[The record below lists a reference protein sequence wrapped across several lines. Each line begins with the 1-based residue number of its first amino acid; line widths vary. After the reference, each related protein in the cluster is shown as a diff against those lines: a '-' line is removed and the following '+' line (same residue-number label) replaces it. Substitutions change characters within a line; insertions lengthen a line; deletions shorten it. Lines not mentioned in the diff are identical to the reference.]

1 MMTYACR
8 NTPTAV
14 VASLVMSQ
22 VHTWFGAVA
31 VSEGFVHVYPEM
43 SSPFGSRRMSD
54 GERQRMILDHLTRSG
69 RLILVDDGLHLP
81 PCGVGLTGC

>member
-1 MMTYACR
+1 MVSAKSCEARCLHSRDATIQPTTYRLNKSMITYACR

-31 VSEGFVHVYPEM
+31 VSDGFVY
-43 SSPFGSRRMSD
+43 
-54 GERQRMILDHLTRSG
+54 T
-69 RLILVDDGLHLP
+69 
-81 PCGVGLTGC
+81 